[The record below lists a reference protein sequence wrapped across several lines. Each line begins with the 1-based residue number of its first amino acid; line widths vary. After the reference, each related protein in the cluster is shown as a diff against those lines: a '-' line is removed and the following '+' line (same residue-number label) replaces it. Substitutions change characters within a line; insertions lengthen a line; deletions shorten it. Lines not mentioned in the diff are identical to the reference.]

1 MSRPAVRSGPRKI
14 PFDIDVKQYAIKEV
28 VCEEKYGIVC
38 SIMHKQS
45 GMKFAIKNISPFEHS
60 IIII

>member
-1 MSRPAVRSGPRKI
+1 M
-14 PFDIDVKQYAIKEV
+14 KQYAIKEV